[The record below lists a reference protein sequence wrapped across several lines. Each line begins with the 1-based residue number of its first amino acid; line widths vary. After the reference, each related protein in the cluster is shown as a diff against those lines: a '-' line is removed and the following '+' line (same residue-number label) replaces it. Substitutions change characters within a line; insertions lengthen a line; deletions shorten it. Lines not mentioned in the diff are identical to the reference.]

1 MGHHSVLDKKEQ
13 KLLLM
18 SKLNFK
24 IQGLY
29 PAHKVLQN
37 PLRSRMESIRV
48 AKSRNRLAYWVM
60 IN

>member
-29 PAHKVLQN
+29 SAHKVLQN
-37 PLRSRMESIRV
+37 PLR
-48 AKSRNRLAYWVM
+48 
-60 IN
+60 